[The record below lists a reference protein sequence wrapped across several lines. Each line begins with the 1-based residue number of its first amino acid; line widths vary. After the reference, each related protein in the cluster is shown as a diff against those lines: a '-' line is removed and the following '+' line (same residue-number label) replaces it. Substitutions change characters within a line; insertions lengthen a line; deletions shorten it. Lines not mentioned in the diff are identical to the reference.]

1 MTVYELNQLTKIY
14 DGRTVLDIPNLKIQE
29 NRIYSL
35 LGPNGA
41 GKTTLLNILGFLEP
55 PSGGTI
61 YYRSKPVRFIESEL
75 HALRRNVIMVDQFPI
90 LFTTTVL
97 KNIEFGLKV
106 RKISKRKRSRII
118 QEALDLVGM
127 RDFTLAQAHKLSGG
141 ETQRV
146 ALARA
151 LALSP
156 QIFLCDEPTS
166 SVDVE
171 NQAIILN
178 ILKRINQTKRMTI
191 VFTTHDRTQ
200 AGTIADQTLVLDRG
214 RLIEAGYENI
224 FSAVLDFNSLGETR
238 CVIHP
243 NISLLMASQKINTA
257 TDRARVLID
266 PNQIHPF
273 GKAGKQFPI
282 NVLHGIVRQVMDENS
297 KIRVVVDSG
306 VRLTLLMT
314 EKTYRHNQIFIG
326 DTIKY
331 YIPPKAIRAM
341 E

>member
-1 MTVYELNQLTKIY
+1 MTVFELNQLSKIY
-14 DGRTVLDIPNLKIQE
+14 DGRTVLDIPSLKIKE

-55 PSGGTI
+55 PSGGNI
-61 YYRSKPVRFIESEL
+61 YFRSKPVRFIESEL
-75 HALRRNVIMVDQFPI
+75 QALRRDVIMVDQFPI

-97 KNIEFGLKV
+97 KNLEFGLKV
-106 RKISKRKRSRII
+106 RKISKRKRTRMI

-127 RDFTLAQAHKLSGG
+127 RDFALAQAHKLSGG

-200 AGTIADQTLVLDRG
+200 AGTIADQTLVLNQG
-214 RLIEAGYENI
+214 RLIETGYENI
-224 FSAVLDFNSLGETR
+224 FSAVLDLNSPGETR

-257 TDRARVLID
+257 TDTVRVLID

-273 GKAGKQFPI
+273 RKAGKQFPV

-297 KIRVVVDSG
+297 KIRVIVDSG

-314 EKTYRHNQIFIG
+314 EKTYRHNQIFVG
-326 DTIKY
+326 DTIHY
-331 YIPPKAIRAM
+331 YIPPKAIQAI

>member
-55 PSGGTI
+55 PSGGNIT
-61 YYRSKPVRFIESEL
+61 YRSKPVRFIESEL
-75 HALRRNVIMVDQFPI
+75 QALRRDVIMVDQFPI

-97 KNIEFGLKV
+97 KNLEFGLKV
-106 RKISKRKRSRII
+106 RKISKRKRTRMI

-127 RDFTLAQAHKLSGG
+127 RDFALAQAHKLSGG

-156 QIFLCDEPTS
+156 RIFLCDEPTS

-178 ILKRINQTKRMTI
+178 ILKRINQTKGMTI

-200 AGTIADQTLVLDRG
+200 AGTIADQTLVLDQG
-214 RLIEAGYENI
+214 RLIEAGYENV
-224 FSAVLDFNSLGETR
+224 FSAFLDLNSPGETR

-257 TDRARVLID
+257 TDRVRVLID
-266 PNQIHPF
+266 PNQIQPF
-273 GKAGKQFPI
+273 RKAGEQFPV

-306 VRLTLLMT
+306 VRLALLMT
-314 EKTYRHNQIFIG
+314 EKTYRHNQIFVG

-331 YIPPKAIRAM
+331 YIPPQAIQAM

>member
-1 MTVYELNQLTKIY
+1 MTVYELHQLTKIY
-14 DGRTVLDIPNLKIQE
+14 DGKTVLDIPNLKIE
-29 NRIYSL
+29 EHRIYSL

-41 GKTTLLNILGFLEP
+41 GKTTLLNILGFLDP
-55 PSGGTI
+55 PSGGNIT
-61 YYRSKPVRFIESEL
+61 YRSKPVRFVESDL
-75 HALRRNVIMVDQFPI
+75 QALRRDVILVDQFPI
-90 LFTTTVL
+90 LFTATVW
-97 KNIEFGLKV
+97 KNLEFGLKV
-106 RKISKRKRSRII
+106 RKISKRKRTRMI

-127 RDFTLAQAHKLSGG
+127 RDFAMAQAHKLSGG

-156 QIFLCDEPTS
+156 QVFLCDEPTS

-178 ILKRINQTKRMTI
+178 ILKRIRQTKKITI
-191 VFTTHDRTQ
+191 VFTTHDHTQ

-214 RLIEAGYENI
+214 RLIETGYENV
-224 FSAVLDFNSLGETR
+224 FSAVLDLNSPGEIK

-243 NISLLMASQKINTA
+243 KISLLWDTQRINPA
-257 TDRARVLID
+257 KDRLKVIID
-266 PNQIHPF
+266 PHQIHPLP
-273 GKAGKQFPI
+273 KAGNEFPV

-306 VRLTLLMT
+306 VRFTLLMT
-314 EKTYRHNQIFIG
+314 EKTYRHNQILVG
-326 DTIKY
+326 DTLTY
-331 YIPPKAIRAM
+331 HIPPQAIQAI

>member
-14 DGRTVLDIPNLKIQE
+14 DNRTVLDIPSLKIKE

-41 GKTTLLNILGFLEP
+41 GKTTLLNILAFLEP
-55 PSGGTI
+55 PSGGNIT
-61 YYRSKPVRFIESEL
+61 YRFKPVRFIESEL
-75 HALRRNVIMVDQFPI
+75 QALRREVIMVDQFPI

-97 KNIEFGLKV
+97 KNLEFGLKV
-106 RKISKRKRSRII
+106 RKISKRKRTRII

-127 RDFTLAQAHKLSGG
+127 RDFALAQAHKLSGG

-156 QIFLCDEPTS
+156 KIFLCDEPTS
-166 SVDVE
+166 SVDIE

-178 ILKRINQTKRMTI
+178 ILKRINQEKQMTI
-191 VFTTHDRTQ
+191 VFTTHDHTQ
-200 AGTIADQTLVLDRG
+200 AGTIADQTLILDQG

-224 FSAVLDFNSLGETR
+224 FSAVLDLDSTEETR

-243 NISLLMASQKINTA
+243 NISLVMASQKINT
-257 TDRARVLID
+257 DKEKVRIFID

-273 GKAGKQFPI
+273 TTAGKKSPV
-282 NVLHGIVRQVMDENS
+282 NVLHGIVRQVMDEHS

-314 EKTYRHNQIFIG
+314 AKTYRDSQIFVG

-331 YIPPKAIRAM
+331 YIPPQAIQAVK
-341 E
+341 

>member
-1 MTVYELNQLTKIY
+1 MTVYELHQLTKIY
-14 DGRTVLDIPNLKIQE
+14 DGRTVLDIPDLKIKE

-35 LGPNGA
+35 LGPNGT

-55 PSGGTI
+55 PSGGNIT
-61 YYRSKPVRFIESEL
+61 YRSKPVRFVESEL
-75 HALRRNVIMVDQFPI
+75 QALRRDVILVDQFPI
-90 LFTTTVL
+90 LFTATVW
-97 KNIEFGLKV
+97 KNLEFGLKV
-106 RKISKRKRSRII
+106 RKISKGKRTRMI

-127 RDFTLAQAHKLSGG
+127 RDFALAQAHKLSGG

-156 QIFLCDEPTS
+156 RVFLCDEPTS

-178 ILKRINQTKRMTI
+178 ILKQINQTKRMTI

-200 AGTIADQTLVLDRG
+200 ARTISDQTLVLDRG
-214 RLIEAGYENI
+214 RLLEAGYDNI
-224 FSAVLDFNSLGETR
+224 FSAVPDLNSLGETK

-243 NISLLMASQKINTA
+243 NISLLMDSQKINTA
-257 TDRARVLID
+257 TDRFRVLID
-266 PNQIHPF
+266 PKQIHPLR
-273 GKAGKQFPI
+273 KAGKEFPV
-282 NVLHGIVRQVMDENS
+282 NVLQGIVRQVVDENS

-314 EKTYRHNQIFIG
+314 EKTYRHSQIFVG
-326 DTIKY
+326 DSITY
-331 YIPPKAIRAM
+331 YIPPQAIQAID
-341 E
+341 

>member
-1 MTVYELNQLTKIY
+1 MTVFELNQLTKIY
-14 DGRTVLDIPNLKIQE
+14 DGRTVLDIPSLKIKE

-55 PSGGTI
+55 PSGGNI
-61 YYRSKPVRFIESEL
+61 YFRSKPVRFIESEL
-75 HALRRNVIMVDQFPI
+75 QALRRDVIMVDQFPI

-97 KNIEFGLKV
+97 KNLEFGLKV
-106 RKISKRKRSRII
+106 RKISKRKRTRMI

-127 RDFTLAQAHKLSGG
+127 RDFALTQAHKLSGG

-191 VFTTHDRTQ
+191 VFTTHDHTQ
-200 AGTIADQTLVLDRG
+200 AVTIADQILVLDQG
-214 RLIEAGYENI
+214 KLIDAGYENI
-224 FSAVLDFNSLGETR
+224 FSAVLDLNRRGETR

-257 TDRARVLID
+257 TNRVRVLID

-273 GKAGKQFPI
+273 RKAREEFPV

-297 KIRVVVDSG
+297 KIRVIVDSG

-314 EKTYRHNQIFIG
+314 EKTYRHNQIFVG
-326 DTIKY
+326 DTIHY
-331 YIPPKAIRAM
+331 YIPPKAIQAI